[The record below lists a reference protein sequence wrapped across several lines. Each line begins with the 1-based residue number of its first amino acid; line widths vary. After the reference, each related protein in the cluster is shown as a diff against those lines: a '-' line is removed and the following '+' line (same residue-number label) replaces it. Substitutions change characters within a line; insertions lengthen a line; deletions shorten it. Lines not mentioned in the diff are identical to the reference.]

1 MARTRSV
8 LGLDIGTHS
17 VCAVELTGSGD
28 DVTVTGLGWER
39 IPGPDLVEDTVLA
52 MLSENNIKAKSVVTS
67 VSGRLV
73 IVRYVNMAQM
83 PQEELMSAV
92 RYEADKYIPYDVDE
106 VQLAC
111 QQLGGVDDKKQMRVL
126 LVAAKKQLI
135 EDHVNML
142 KNISIRPSIIDVDF
156 FALGNA
162 FDLCNLNHGLS
173 VEGEAVAM
181 VDIGASKTSIC
192 IMRSDSDCFTREVF
206 TAGSSMT
213 DAVAK
218 RFGED
223 ASDVELMKE
232 DPGDAIGAI
241 QESITPVLE
250 DIGSEV
256 RLSFDYYE
264 NQFDHQVT
272 KVFVSGGSVQF
283 PGVVEALG
291 HIFEIETIKFSPF
304 EHLNVAV
311 DNDIVLKEK
320 ASDMVVAL
328 GLASRI
334 RGM

>member
-28 DVTVTGLGWER
+28 DVAVTGVGWER
-39 IPGPDLVEDTVLA
+39 IPSPELIGDTVLA
-52 MLSENNIKAKSVVTS
+52 MLSENNLKTKNVVTS

-73 IVRYVNMAQM
+73 IVRYVNMAEM
-83 PQEELMSAV
+83 SPEELLNAV
-92 RYEADKYIPYDVDE
+92 KYEADKYIPYSVDD

-111 QQLGGVDDKKQMRVL
+111 QQLGGVDQKNQTRVL
-126 LVAAKKQLI
+126 LVAAKKKLI
-135 EDHVNML
+135 EDHVAML
-142 KNISIRPSIIDVDF
+142 KGLSIRPTTIDVDF

-162 FDLCNLNHGLS
+162 FELCNLNNRLIG
-173 VEGEAVAM
+173 EGEAIAC
-181 VDIGASKTSIC
+181 VDIGSSKTSIC

-213 DAVAK
+213 NAVAK
-218 RFGED
+218 RFGEE
-223 ASDVELMKE
+223 AKDVELMKE
-232 DPGDAIGAI
+232 DPGDAIEAM
-241 QESITPVLE
+241 QESIMPVLE

-264 NQFDHQVT
+264 NQFDHQVS
-272 KVFVSGGSVQF
+272 KVFLSGGSIQF
-283 PGVVEALG
+283 PGIVENLG
-291 HIFEIETIKFSPF
+291 GIFEVETEAFSPF
-304 EHLNVAV
+304 EYLEIATN
-311 DNDIVLKEK
+311 NDIVLHEK
-320 ASDMVVAL
+320 AADMVVAL

>member
-1 MARTRSV
+1 VARTRSV

-28 DVTVTGLGWER
+28 DVTVTGVGWER
-39 IPGPDLVEDTVLA
+39 IPGPDLVGDTVLA
-52 MLSENNIKAKSVVTS
+52 LLSENNLKPKSIVTA

-111 QQLGGVDDKKQMRVL
+111 QQLGGVDQKNQMRVL
-126 LVAAKKQLI
+126 LVAAKNKLI
-135 EDHVNML
+135 EDHINML
-142 KNISIRPSIIDVDF
+142 KGISIRPSVIDVDF

-162 FDLCNLNHGLS
+162 FELCNMNNNLS
-173 VEGEAVAM
+173 AEGEAIAI
-181 VDIGASKTSIC
+181 VDIGSSKTSIC
-192 IMRSDSDCFTREVF
+192 IMKSDSDCFTREVF
-206 TAGSSMT
+206 TAGSSFT

-223 ASDVELMKE
+223 ANDVEMMKE
-232 DPGDAIGAI
+232 DPGDALEAM
-241 QESITPVLE
+241 QESIMPVLE

-264 NQFDHQVT
+264 NQFDHQVS
-272 KVFVSGGSVQF
+272 KVFLSGGSIQF

-291 HIFEIETIKFSPF
+291 QIFEIETEKFSPF
-304 EHLNVAV
+304 EYLNVAV
-311 DNDIVLKEK
+311 DNDIILQDK